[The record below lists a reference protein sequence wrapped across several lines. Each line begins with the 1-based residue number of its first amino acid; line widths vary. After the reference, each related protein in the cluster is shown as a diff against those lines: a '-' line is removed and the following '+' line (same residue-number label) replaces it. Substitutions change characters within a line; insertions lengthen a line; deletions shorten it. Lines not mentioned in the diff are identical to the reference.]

1 MCIIRNLYNY
11 DIFFSESFLGKHVNH
26 LETTMANST
35 QAQRIKVC
43 EFCQDPVQNFCR
55 GCKYGASVHTVQQT
69 TFFLIHLKHT
79 TLFHSDTEQEIAY
92 SFVDAHACRLR
103 NPYITVL
110 IAVIH
115 FVIIVKVAIP
125 SIHRAAYQDIS
136 TCLLI
141 YYKVRI

>member
-1 MCIIRNLYNY
+1 M
-11 DIFFSESFLGKHVNH
+11 
-26 LETTMANST
+26 
-35 QAQRIKVC
+35 
-43 EFCQDPVQNFCR
+43 
-55 GCKYGASVHTVQQT
+55 ASVHTVQQT

-125 SIHRAAYQDIS
+125 SIHWVAYQNIS

>member
-1 MCIIRNLYNY
+1 M
-11 DIFFSESFLGKHVNH
+11 
-26 LETTMANST
+26 
-35 QAQRIKVC
+35 
-43 EFCQDPVQNFCR
+43 
-55 GCKYGASVHTVQQT
+55 ASVHTVQQT

-79 TLFHSDTEQEIAY
+79 ALFHLDTEQDIAY
-92 SFVDAHACRLR
+92 SFVAAHACRLR

-125 SIHRAAYQDIS
+125 SIHRAAYQNIS

-141 YYKVRI
+141 YNKVRI

>member
-1 MCIIRNLYNY
+1 M
-11 DIFFSESFLGKHVNH
+11 
-26 LETTMANST
+26 
-35 QAQRIKVC
+35 
-43 EFCQDPVQNFCR
+43 
-55 GCKYGASVHTVQQT
+55 ASVHTVQQT

-92 SFVDAHACRLR
+92 SFVAAHACRLR
-103 NPYITVL
+103 NPYIITVL

-125 SIHRAAYQDIS
+125 SIHRAAYQNIS

-141 YYKVRI
+141 YNKVRI